1 MVFFFVDQERRNKL
15 KSCYS
20 GLSTNFNDVSL
31 KSLWCVVGKSANGG
45 EL

>member
-1 MVFFFVDQERRNKL
+1 MVLFFVDQERRNKL

-20 GLSTNFNDVSL
+20 GLSTNFNDVKF
-31 KSLWCVVGKSANGG
+31 KSLYVLGKSANGG